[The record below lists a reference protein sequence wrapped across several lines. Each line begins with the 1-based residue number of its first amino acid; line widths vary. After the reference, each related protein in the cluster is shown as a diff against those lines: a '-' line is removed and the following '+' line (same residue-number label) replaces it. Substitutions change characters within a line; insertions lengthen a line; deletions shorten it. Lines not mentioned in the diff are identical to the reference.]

1 MSTPGNSDR
10 ERDQVRRR
18 CGIAIAVALVLLS
31 CAMTG
36 VFLLAW
42 QGLAEAIE
50 PRWTLQLK
58 GLLLPSE
65 SGIEVA
71 VGPEDHLLLYGEPRP
86 HVGQDAALQKGL
98 VWEHADRLAIGTG
111 LGMGVP
117 MVVVGDKTYC
127 SRTATVEFDPAAT
140 EFRLRKAF
148 LLDTTLEAGGL
159 LQPRYRP
166 AEPVGEVVV
175 TYTLQS
181 EGAITVEVDFR
192 GLEVDWSHAAI
203 VNEQGAWRLRRY
215 VDSSGVSLRE
225 RRLKGLRQTDAS
237 QACLASRSGE
247 QGFCVALGAGGSLL
261 YGREQGLTCTWRGP
275 YWVST
280 AGVYIWLD
288 EPVDV
293 YRYRLTLGPVDVTR
307 GWVD

>member
-1 MSTPGNSDR
+1 MSTPDDSAR
-10 ERDQVRRR
+10 ERIEVRRR
-18 CGIAIAVALVLLS
+18 REVAVAVVLVVLS
-31 CAMTG
+31 CAMAW
-36 VFLLAW
+36 VLLLAW

-86 HVGQDAALQKGL
+86 YVGQGAALQKGL
-98 VWEHADRLAIGTG
+98 VWEHADRLAVGTG

-117 MVVVGDKTYC
+117 MVLVGDKIYC
-127 SRTATVEFDPAAT
+127 SRMATVEFDPAAT

-159 LQPRYRP
+159 LRSRYRP
-166 AEPVGEVVV
+166 TEPIGEVVV
-175 TYTLQS
+175 TYTLLS
-181 EGAITVEVDFR
+181 EGAIAVEVDFR
-192 GLEVDWSHAAI
+192 GVSADWSQAVI
-203 VNEQGAWRLRRY
+203 VNEQGAWLLRQY
-215 VDSSGVSLRE
+215 EDSSGVSLRG
-225 RRLKGLRQTDAS
+225 RRLRGLRQTDAS
-237 QACLASRSGE
+237 QACLRSRSGDH
-247 QGFCVALGAGGSLL
+247 GFCVALGAGGSLV
-261 YGREQGLTCTWRGP
+261 YGREQGLACTWRGP

-280 AGVYIWLD
+280 AGVNIWLD

-293 YRYRLTLGPVDVTR
+293 YRYRLTLGTVDAAG